1 MRKGS
6 KIDIVDLRKE
16 IREGNLKVFMR
27 TRKRLDQ
34 GDLVT
39 QNEVYIEDV
48 LSEECIRIWKEEVVE

>member
-39 QNEVYIEDV
+39 RNEVYIEDV